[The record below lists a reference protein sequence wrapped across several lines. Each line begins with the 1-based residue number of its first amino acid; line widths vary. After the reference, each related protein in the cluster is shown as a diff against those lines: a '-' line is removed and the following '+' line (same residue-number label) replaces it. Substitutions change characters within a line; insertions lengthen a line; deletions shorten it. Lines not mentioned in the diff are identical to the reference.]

1 MTSMWVLR
9 WVLVALSAALALVLI
24 VHGNVIIGVLI
35 AAMAFTRAVL
45 FVRLH
50 TRREEL
56 RRRVAQRR
64 ASRP

>member
-1 MTSMWVLR
+1 M
-9 WVLVALSAALALVLI
+9 LI

-56 RRRVAQRR
+56 RRRFAQRR
-64 ASRP
+64 ACR